1 MPRPSSIFATL
12 VCAGAA
18 VIFLLPPPQGMTV
31 TAMHA
36 AALLV
41 FTVGLWASGTLPEH
55 ITGFLFFLMAMV
67 LAVAPPQI
75 VFSGFAS
82 ATLWLVLG
90 GLILAEAIHRTGLA
104 QRIAGALFDRYTRSY
119 RQLITAVV
127 IVTIALAFFMPAT
140 VGRVLLLIPILTAV
154 AQRAG
159 FERGSTGYNGIC
171 LAAIMTTY
179 QCGTTI
185 LPANA
190 PNLVLAGTAETLY
203 GVQLIYAEY
212 LWVQFP
218 VMGMLKGLAI
228 IAFVCWL
235 FRAEV
240 RPVVVP
246 HETPPLTP
254 EQQRMAV
261 ILIAALALWATD
273 FLHGIKAGWIAL
285 AAGTACFMPRIGVM
299 PFRAFNSVN
308 FGPYFYVG
316 ATLGLGLTVQKSGLS
331 EALGAALEGVLP
343 LAAGAD
349 FGNFVTLSLLAT
361 FTGLFTTNPS
371 QPAVL
376 APLAEHFAQVT
387 GWPLKATLMTMAV
400 GFSTMILPYQVP
412 PVVVGMQVAGISL
425 ATTLRLSLPLVAF
438 SIAVLLPLDYLWWR
452 LIGYIG

>member
-1 MPRPSSIFATL
+1 
-12 VCAGAA
+12 
-18 VIFLLPPPQGMTV
+18 
-31 TAMHA
+31 
-36 AALLV
+36 
-41 FTVGLWASGTLPEH
+41 
-55 ITGFLFFLMAMV
+55 
-67 LAVAPPQI
+67 
-75 VFSGFAS
+75 
-82 ATLWLVLG
+82 
-90 GLILAEAIHRTGLA
+90 
-104 QRIAGALFDRYTRSY
+104 
-119 RQLITAVV
+119 
-127 IVTIALAFFMPAT
+127 MPAT

-179 QCGTTI
+179 QCGTAI

-218 VMGMLKGLAI
+218 VLGILKGLAI

-240 RPVVVP
+240 RPVAVP

-261 ILIAALALWATD
+261 ILIAALALWSTD

-285 AAGTACFMPRIGVM
+285 AAGTACLMPRIGVM
-299 PFRAFNSVN
+299 PFSAFNSVN

-316 ATLGLGLTVQKSGLS
+316 ATLGLGLTVQQSGLS
-331 EALGAALEGVLP
+331 EALGTTLEGVLP
-343 LAAGAD
+343 LTAGAD
-349 FGNFVTLSLLAT
+349 FGNFVTMSLLAT
-361 FTGLFTTNPS
+361 FAGLFTTNPS

-400 GFSTMILPYQVP
+400 GFSTLILPYQVP

-425 ATTLRLSLPLVAF
+425 ATMLRLSLPLVAF
-438 SIAVLLPLDYLWWR
+438 SIVVLLPLDYLWWR
-452 LIGYIG
+452 LIGYVG

>member
-1 MPRPSSIFATL
+1 MPRRSSIFAAL
-12 VCAGAA
+12 VCVGAA
-18 VIFLLPPPQGMTV
+18 VIFFLPPPAGMTA
-31 TAMHA
+31 TTMHA

-41 FTVGLWASGTLPEH
+41 FTVGLWASGALPEH
-55 ITGFLFFLMAMV
+55 ITGFLFFLLAMV

-90 GLILAEAIHRTGLA
+90 GLILAEAVHRTGLA
-104 QRIAGALFDRYTRSY
+104 QRIAGTLFDRYSGSY
-119 RQLITAVV
+119 RQLIAAVV
-127 IVTIALAFFMPAT
+127 IVSIALAFFMPAT
-140 VGRVLLLIPILTAV
+140 TGRVLLLMPILAAV
-154 AQRAG
+154 AQRVG
-159 FERGSTGYNGIC
+159 FERGGTGYNGIC
-171 LAAIMTTY
+171 LAALMTTY
-179 QCGTTI
+179 QCGTAI

-203 GVQLIYAEY
+203 AVQLIYAEY

-218 VMGMLKGLAI
+218 VMGILKGLAI
-228 IAFVCWL
+228 IALVCWL

-240 RPVVVP
+240 RPVAAAR
-246 HETPPLTP
+246 EAAPLTP

-261 ILIAALALWATD
+261 ILTVALALWATD

-299 PFRAFNSVN
+299 TFSEFNNVK

-316 ATLGLGLTVQKSGLS
+316 ATLGLGLMVQQSGLS
-331 EALGAALEGVLP
+331 EALGTRLEGVLP

-349 FGNFVTLSLLAT
+349 FGNFVTMSLLAT

-376 APLAEHFAQVT
+376 APLSEHFAQVT
-387 GWPLKATLMTMAV
+387 GWPLKAALMTMAV
-400 GFSTMILPYQVP
+400 GFSSMILPYQVP
-412 PVVVGMQVAGISL
+412 PVVVGMQVAGLSL
-425 ATTLRLSLPLVAF
+425 AATLRLSLPLFAF
-438 SIAVLLPLDYLWWR
+438 SIVALLPLDYLWWR
-452 LIGYIG
+452 LIGYFG

>member
-1 MPRPSSIFATL
+1 MPRLSSIFAAL
-12 VCAGAA
+12 VCVGAT

-55 ITGFLFFLMAMV
+55 ITGFLFFLLAMV
-67 LAVAPPQI
+67 LAVAPPAI

-90 GLILAEAIHRTGLA
+90 GLILAQAVYRTGLA

-119 RQLITAVV
+119 RQLVAAIV
-127 IVTIALAFFMPAT
+127 IVSIVLAFFMPAT
-140 VGRVLLLIPILTAV
+140 VGRVLLLMPILAAV

-179 QCGTTI
+179 QCGTAI

-218 VMGMLKGLAI
+218 VMGILKGLAI

-240 RPVVVP
+240 RPAAAP

-261 ILIAALALWATD
+261 ILIVAVSLWATD

-316 ATLGLGLTVQKSGLS
+316 ATLGLGLTVQQSGLS
-331 EALGAALEGVLP
+331 EALGTTLEGVLP
-343 LAAGAD
+343 LTAGAD
-349 FGNFVTLSLLAT
+349 FGNFGRAFRAGDRLAAQGDADDDGGG
-361 FTGLFTTNPS
+361 FHDHD
-371 QPAVL
+371 PAVSGSAGRGRHAGCRHL
-376 APLAEHFAQVT
+376 ARDDAALVAAA
-387 GWPLKATLMTMAV
+387 G
-400 GFSTMILPYQVP
+400 GFQHRGAAAARL
-412 PVVVGMQVAGISL
+412 PVV
-425 ATTLRLSLPLVAF
+425 
-438 SIAVLLPLDYLWWR
+438 AVDRIYWIMVSPIKGDGVPWEFFDTV
-452 LIGYIG
+452 

>member
-1 MPRPSSIFATL
+1 MTRPSSIFAAL

-41 FTVGLWASGTLPEH
+41 FTVGLWASGILPEH
-55 ITGFLFFLMAMV
+55 ITGFLFFLLAMV

-75 VFSGFAS
+75 VFSGFAT

-127 IVTIALAFFMPAT
+127 IVSIVLSFFMPAT
-140 VGRVLLLIPILTAV
+140 VGRVLLLIPILAAV

-190 PNLVLAGTAETLY
+190 PNLVLAGAAETLY

-218 VMGMLKGLAI
+218 VMGMLKGLTT
-228 IAFVCWL
+228 IALVCWL

-240 RPVVVP
+240 RPVAVP

-285 AAGTACFMPRIGVM
+285 APGTACFMPRIGVM
-299 PFRAFNSVN
+299 PCSRLNSVN
-308 FGPYFYVG
+308 VGPYF
-316 ATLGLGLTVQKSGLS
+316 
-331 EALGAALEGVLP
+331 
-343 LAAGAD
+343 
-349 FGNFVTLSLLAT
+349 
-361 FTGLFTTNPS
+361 
-371 QPAVL
+371 
-376 APLAEHFAQVT
+376 
-387 GWPLKATLMTMAV
+387 
-400 GFSTMILPYQVP
+400 
-412 PVVVGMQVAGISL
+412 
-425 ATTLRLSLPLVAF
+425 
-438 SIAVLLPLDYLWWR
+438 
-452 LIGYIG
+452 

>member
-1 MPRPSSIFATL
+1 
-12 VCAGAA
+12 
-18 VIFLLPPPQGMTV
+18 
-31 TAMHA
+31 
-36 AALLV
+36 
-41 FTVGLWASGTLPEH
+41 
-55 ITGFLFFLMAMV
+55 
-67 LAVAPPQI
+67 VA
-75 VFSGFAS
+75 
-82 ATLWLVLG
+82 
-90 GLILAEAIHRTGLA
+90 
-104 QRIAGALFDRYTRSY
+104 
-119 RQLITAVV
+119 
-127 IVTIALAFFMPAT
+127 
-140 VGRVLLLIPILTAV
+140 
-154 AQRAG
+154 
-159 FERGSTGYNGIC
+159 
-171 LAAIMTTY
+171 
-179 QCGTTI
+179 
-185 LPANA
+185 
-190 PNLVLAGTAETLY
+190 
-203 GVQLIYAEY
+203 
-212 LWVQFP
+212 
-218 VMGMLKGLAI
+218 
-228 IAFVCWL
+228 
-235 FRAEV
+235 
-240 RPVVVP
+240 VP
-246 HETPPLTP
+246 HETLPLTP

-261 ILIAALALWATD
+261 ILVVAVALWATD

-331 EALGAALEGVLP
+331 EALGATLEGVLP

-349 FGNFVTLSLLAT
+349 FGNFITMSLLAT

-452 LIGYIG
+452 IIGYVG

>member
-1 MPRPSSIFATL
+1 MPRLASLFAAL
-12 VCAGAA
+12 VCVGAT
-18 VIFLLPPPQGMTV
+18 VVFLLPPPAGVTV
-31 TAMHA
+31 TTMHA

-55 ITGFLFFLMAMV
+55 ITGFLFFLLAML

-90 GLILAEAIHRTGLA
+90 GLILAQAVHRTGLA

-119 RQLITAVV
+119 RQLIAAIV
-127 IVTIALAFFMPAT
+127 IVSIALAFFMPAT

-159 FERGSTGYNGIC
+159 FEHGSTGYNGIC

-179 QCGTTI
+179 QCGTSI

-218 VMGMLKGLAI
+218 VMGILKGLAI

-235 FRAEV
+235 FRAEI
-240 RPVVVP
+240 RPLAVP
-246 HETPPLTP
+246 HEAPPLTP

-261 ILIAALALWATD
+261 ILIVALALWATD
-273 FLHGIKAGWIAL
+273 FLHGIKAGWIGL
-285 AAGTACFMPRIGVM
+285 AAATACFMPRIGVV
-299 PFRAFNSVN
+299 PFSAFNSVN

-316 ATLGLGLTVQKSGLS
+316 ATLGLGLMVQKSGLS
-331 EALGAALEGVLP
+331 EALGAALEGALP
-343 LAAGAD
+343 LTAGAD
-349 FGNFVTLSLLAT
+349 FGNFVTMSLLAT
-361 FTGLFTTNPS
+361 FAGLFTTNPS

-387 GWPLKATLMTMAV
+387 GWPLKATLMTMSV
-400 GFSTMILPYQVP
+400 GFSSMIMPYQVP
-412 PVVVGMQVAGISL
+412 PVVVGMHVAGISL
-425 ATTLRLSLPLVAF
+425 GTMLRLSLPLVAF
-438 SIAVLLPLDYLWWR
+438 SVAVLLPLDYLWWR
-452 LIGYIG
+452 LIGYVG

>member
-1 MPRPSSIFATL
+1 MPRLSTFFAAL
-12 VCAGAA
+12 VGVGAA

-31 TAMHA
+31 TTMHA

-41 FTVGLWASGTLPEH
+41 FTVGLWASGALPEH
-55 ITGFLFFLMAMV
+55 ITGFLFFLLAMV
-67 LAVAPPQI
+67 LAVAPAQV

-90 GLILAEAIHRTGLA
+90 GLILAEAVHRTGLA
-104 QRIAGALFDRYTRSY
+104 QRIAGALFDRYTQSY
-119 RQLITAVV
+119 RQLIAAIV
-127 IVTIALAFFMPAT
+127 IVSIALAFLMPAT
-140 VGRVLLLIPILTAV
+140 VGRVLLLIPILVAV

-159 FERGSTGYNGIC
+159 FERGSVGYNGIC

-179 QCGTTI
+179 QCGTAI

-218 VMGMLKGLAI
+218 VMGILKGLTI
-228 IAFVCWL
+228 VVFVCWL

-240 RPVVVP
+240 RQVPVP
-246 HETPPLTP
+246 RETPPLTP
-254 EQQRMAV
+254 EQKRMAV

-285 AAGTACFMPRIGVM
+285 AAGTACFMPRIGVL
-299 PFRAFNSVN
+299 PFSGFNSVN

-316 ATLGLGLTVQKSGLS
+316 ATLGLGLTVQQSGLS
-331 EALGAALEGVLP
+331 DALGKALEGVLP

-361 FTGLFTTNPS
+361 FAGLFTTNPS

-400 GFSTMILPYQVP
+400 GFSTMILPHQVP
-412 PVVVGMQVAGISL
+412 PVVVGMQVAGISY
-425 ATTLRLSLPLVAF
+425 ATMLRLSLPMLIF

-452 LIGYIG
+452 IIGYLG

>member
-1 MPRPSSIFATL
+1 MSRLASLFAVL
-12 VCAGAA
+12 VCVGAT
-18 VIFLLPPPQGMTV
+18 VVFLLPPPAGVTV
-31 TAMHA
+31 NTMHA

-55 ITGFLFFLMAMV
+55 FTGFLFFLLAML

-90 GLILAEAIHRTGLA
+90 GLILAQAVHRTGLA

-119 RQLITAVV
+119 RQLIAAIV
-127 IVTIALAFFMPAT
+127 IVSIVLAFFMPAT

-159 FERGSTGYNGIC
+159 FEHGSTGYNGIC

-179 QCGTTI
+179 QCGTSI

-218 VMGMLKGLAI
+218 VMGVLKGLAI

-235 FRAEV
+235 FRAEI
-240 RPVVVP
+240 RPLAAP

-261 ILIAALALWATD
+261 ILIVALAFWATD
-273 FLHGIKAGWIAL
+273 FLHGIKAGWIGL
-285 AAGTACFMPRIGVM
+285 AAATACFMPRIGVV
-299 PFRAFNSVN
+299 PFSAFNSVN

-316 ATLGLGLTVQKSGLS
+316 ATLGLGLMVQKSGLS
-331 EALGAALEGVLP
+331 EALGAALEGALP
-343 LAAGAD
+343 LAAGSD
-349 FGNFVTLSLLAT
+349 FGNFVTMSLLAT
-361 FTGLFTTNPS
+361 FAGLFTTNPS

-400 GFSTMILPYQVP
+400 GFSSMIMPYQVP
-412 PVVVGMQVAGISL
+412 PVVVGMHVAGISL
-425 ATTLRLSLPLVAF
+425 GTMLRLSLPLVAF

-452 LIGYIG
+452 LIGYVG